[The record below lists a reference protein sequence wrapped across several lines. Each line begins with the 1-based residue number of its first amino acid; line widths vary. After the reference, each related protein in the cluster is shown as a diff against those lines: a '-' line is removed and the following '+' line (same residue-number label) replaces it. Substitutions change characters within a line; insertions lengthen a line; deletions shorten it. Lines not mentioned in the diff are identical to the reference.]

1 MSKIKIILILFIIC
15 FSCNTMAQENKKK
28 LSKDTIEVSSNID
41 SFVEV
46 SEDSNKEDEID
57 SLKKVISLLKS
68 EIQEQI
74 EKNQHLKER
83 LLFADSC
90 FLRVSNDCLRKKY
103 DKVRVDEA
111 IVNFGRMYSPHLQK
125 SFTPLKSLLENYE
138 NYDKE
143 IGELFGQIENDKGMA
158 NPFIGGREALSN
170 IVKIKATT
178 YYKKVYFSNWTIMYL
193 NDVIDK
199 AIARLKSYDPKQHKV
214 IKLTDLL
221 K

>member
-1 MSKIKIILILFIIC
+1 
-15 FSCNTMAQENKKK
+15 MAQKNKKK

-46 SEDSNKEDEID
+46 SEDSNKENEID

-74 EKNQHLKER
+74 EKNQHLKDR
-83 LLFADSC
+83 ILFADSC

-111 IVNFGRMYSPHLQK
+111 IVNFGRMYSPQLQK

-138 NYDKE
+138 NYYKE
-143 IGELFGQIENDKGMA
+143 IGELFGQIENDKRMA
-158 NPFIGGREALSN
+158 NPFIGGREASSN
-170 IVKIKATT
+170 IVKIKTTT
-178 YYKKVYFSNWTIMYL
+178 YYKKVYFANWTIMYL

-199 AIARLKSYDPKQHKV
+199 AIARLKNYDPKQHKV

>member
-1 MSKIKIILILFIIC
+1 MSKIKIILILFIVS
-15 FSCNTMAQENKKK
+15 FSCNTMAQKSKKK
-28 LSKDTIEVSSNID
+28 LSKDTMEVYSDID
-41 SFVEV
+41 PFVKV
-46 SEDSNKEDEID
+46 SEDSYKGNEID

-68 EIQEQI
+68 EIQEQM

-90 FLRVSNDCLRKKY
+90 FLRVSNDCFRKKY

-111 IVNFGRMYSPHLQK
+111 IVNFGRMYSPQLQK

-143 IGELFGQIENDKGMA
+143 IGELFGQIENDKRMA
-158 NPFIGGREALSN
+158 NPFIGGREASSN
-170 IVKIKATT
+170 IVKIKTTT
-178 YYKKVYFSNWTIMYL
+178 YYKKVYFANWTIMYL

-199 AIARLKSYDPKQHKV
+199 AIARLKNFDPKQHKV

>member
-1 MSKIKIILILFIIC
+1 
-15 FSCNTMAQENKKK
+15 MAQKNKKK

-46 SEDSNKEDEID
+46 SEDSNKDNEID
-57 SLKKVISLLKS
+57 SLKKVISILKS
-68 EIQEQI
+68 EIREQV
-74 EKNQHLKER
+74 ELNQYLKDR
-83 LLFADSC
+83 ILFADSC

-111 IVNFGRMYSPHLQK
+111 IVNFGRMYSPQLQK
-125 SFTPLKSLLENYE
+125 SFTPLKFLLENYG
-138 NYDKE
+138 NYYKE
-143 IGELFGQIENDKGMA
+143 IVELFVQIENDKGMA
-158 NPFIGGREALSN
+158 NPFIGGREASSN
-170 IVKIKATT
+170 IVKIKTTT
-178 YYKKVYFSNWTIMYL
+178 YYKKVYFANWTIMYL

-199 AIARLKSYDPKQHKV
+199 AIARLKNYDPKQHKV

>member
-15 FSCNTMAQENKKK
+15 FSCNTMAQKNKKK
-28 LSKDTIEVSSNID
+28 LSKDTMEMSSDID

-46 SEDSNKEDEID
+46 SEDSNKENEID

-143 IGELFGQIENDKGMA
+143 IGELFGQIENDKEMA